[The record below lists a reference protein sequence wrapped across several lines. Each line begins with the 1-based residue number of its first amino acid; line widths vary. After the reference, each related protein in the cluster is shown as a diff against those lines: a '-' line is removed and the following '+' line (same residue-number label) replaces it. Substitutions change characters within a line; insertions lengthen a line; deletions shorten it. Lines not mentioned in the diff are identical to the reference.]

1 VDSLVRIAHP
11 MRSTLVAA
19 LLFGIAAAAQLS
31 PAQGTQAGNEEGKV
45 RFLASLPRGFQIPPE
60 SDVVSRR
67 LLAYYGA
74 VLVARGGATP
84 PPVIMFADEDA
95 VTNWQE
101 SLMTATT
108 TINKT
113 VVELQSVALGAFV
126 AAKSEAQAANFDITP
141 QGANPAKRDYLE
153 TVKLWRSRV
162 DPGLA
167 HWVAAGRL
175 NANEARRIRNLS
187 PAEQVPEIF
196 RLEERG
202 LFFAEHFART
212 IQSSVSPPGASQH
225 ISMLAIDIRE
235 YQNAAVCAILAKH
248 GWFQT
253 VLLDSPHFTFLGV
266 SEQELPALGLHKVNV
281 GGSDY
286 WTPDLGISVDKL
298 LDRQSRPAPNA
309 GRNN

>member
-1 VDSLVRIAHP
+1 VDLLVRIAHP
-11 MRSTLVAA
+11 VLSTLVAA
-19 LLFGIAAAAQLS
+19 LLFGIAAIAQLS
-31 PAQGTQAGNEEGKV
+31 PAQGAQAGNEEGKA
-45 RFLASLPRGFQIPPE
+45 RFLASLPHGFQIPPE
-60 SDVVSRR
+60 SDEVSTR

-95 VTNWQE
+95 VTNWQA

-153 TVKLWRSRV
+153 TVKLWKSRV

-167 HWVAAGRL
+167 HWVAAGRISTS
-175 NANEARRIRNLS
+175 EARRIRNLS
-187 PAEQVPEIF
+187 PSEQVPEIF
-196 RLEERG
+196 LLENRG
-202 LFFAEHFART
+202 LFFAADFSRT
-212 IQSSVSPPGASQH
+212 ILSSVAPPGASQH
-225 ISMLAIDIRE
+225 ISMLAIDINE
-235 YQNAAVCAILAKH
+235 HENVAVRAILAEH
-248 GWFQT
+248 GWYQT
-253 VLLDSPHFTFLGV
+253 ALLDTPHFTYLGV
-266 SEQELPALGLHKVNV
+266 SEQDLPALGLHKVNLA
-281 GGSDY
+281 GRDY
-286 WTPDLGISVDKL
+286 WIPDLGVSMDKL
-298 LDRQSRPAPNA
+298 LGRQMHSAASA